1 MRLSLISNEGRYD
14 QKRLNGWWFK
24 IGWAREF
31 EATQASIDTCANIN
45 CISQKHI
52 GELGIAY
59 HDENNSI
66 KTLDATYSTIGKV
79 NLHIGFNDGEKHKST
94 PSEFIVAGP
103 DWPDYFP
110 DLVLGMPWF
119 QENGATLDICNSKLL
134 LDNNFATLF
143 KEVKWE

>member
-1 MRLSLISNEGRYD
+1 MLINCAVD
-14 QKRLNGWWFK
+14 P
-24 IGWAREF
+24 
-31 EATQASIDTCANIN
+31 TQAMLDTSANVN

-79 NLHIGFNDGEKHKST
+79 NLHIGFNDSEKHKT
-94 PSEFIVAGP
+94 IFSEFIVVGP
-103 DWPDYFP
+103 DWPDHFS
-110 DLVLGMPWF
+110 DLTLGMSWL

-134 LDNNFATLF
+134 LDDNFAIPI
-143 KEVKWE
+143 KEVK